1 MGPALSLWSGT
12 PAGAQTMVGTSVVK
26 GGALPLNS
34 EAGGIW
40 EAQVFPMQ
48 ACLALS
54 SCSQEAGVL
63 STFVKPHPEAPKN
76 HQS

>member
-1 MGPALSLWSGT
+1 MGSSLSLWSGT

-40 EAQVFPMQ
+40 EAQAFSMQ
-48 ACLALS
+48 ACLPTLS
-54 SCSQEAGVL
+54 CIELLLPRSWGPVHL
-63 STFVKPHPEAPKN
+63 R
-76 HQS
+76 